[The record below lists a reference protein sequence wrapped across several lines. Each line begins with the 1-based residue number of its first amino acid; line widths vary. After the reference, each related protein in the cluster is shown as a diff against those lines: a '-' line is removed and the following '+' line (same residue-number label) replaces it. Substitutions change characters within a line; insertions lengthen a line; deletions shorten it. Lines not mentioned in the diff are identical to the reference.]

1 MSKGRDASELLVSG
15 GGLRLGRRRANSN
28 WVLSQLYY
36 NIASLRLVSDPIAI
50 QFVSSRSSEG
60 TSLIA
65 SQFAAFAA
73 GVEGGS
79 ALLIDCAVPPRWHL
93 AGDDLPTLADA
104 FSKVTRI
111 EPAIGRLEIS
121 GNLDG
126 AILSRHP
133 NSVLHTDGAALSSVL
148 DQARK
153 RYPMT
158 VLDTPALEE
167 TTGTLAFPRC
177 CDGVVLIV
185 EAEKTPIGVA
195 EATVSAIERSG
206 GKLIGII
213 FNKRRLHMPRWLY
226 RRL

>member
-1 MSKGRDASELLVSG
+1 LSKSRERSDLLASAGALS
-15 GGLRLGRRRANSN
+15 LGRSKTNPN

-36 NIASLRLVSDPIAI
+36 NIASLRLVSDPVAI
-50 QFVSSRSSEG
+50 QFVSSRPSEG

-79 ALLIDCAVPPRWHL
+79 ALLIDCAVPPRRHL

-104 FSKVTRI
+104 FGKVARI
-111 EPAIGRLEIS
+111 DPAIGRLEIS

-133 NSVLHTDGAALSSVL
+133 NSILHTDGAALSAVL

-167 TTGTLAFPRC
+167 TTGTLAFPRA

-185 EAEKTPIGVA
+185 EAERTPVRAA
-195 EATVSAIERSG
+195 EATVNAIERSG